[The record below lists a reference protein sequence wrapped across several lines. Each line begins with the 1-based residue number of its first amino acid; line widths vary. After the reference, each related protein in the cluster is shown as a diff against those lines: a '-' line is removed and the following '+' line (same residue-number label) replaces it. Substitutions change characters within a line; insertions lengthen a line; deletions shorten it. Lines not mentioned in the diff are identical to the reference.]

1 MDNDK
6 ITEIP
11 LTSKADAAFLQAAKE
26 VIQKAKQTSTPV
38 IVWEENH
45 IKEIPVDQLGKILGQ
60 ARS

>member
-11 LTSKADAAFLQAAKE
+11 LTSKADAAFLQAAKK
-26 VIQKAKQTSTPV
+26 VIQKARQTNTPV
-38 IVWEENH
+38 IIWEENH
-45 IKEIPVDQLGKILGQ
+45 IKEIPGDQLAKGLGQ